1 MPAIGTQSHCR
12 TSTERLSP
20 IRGSFFGPKFQKE
33 IWKFSKAYRF
43 LVSTDVTNYFDNI
56 GLRELRHVIS
66 AIAKTK
72 EVYLDLLFSLIEDL
86 SWNPDY
92 LPTSHKGLPTID
104 IEAPRLLAHA
114 LLFEVDYVLKK
125 RTKNSFVRWMDDINF
140 GVSERRTANIVLGE
154 INDVLK
160 SRGLALNL
168 AKTK

>member
-1 MPAIGTQSHCR
+1 M
-12 TSTERLSP
+12 
-20 IRGSFFGPKFQKE
+20 
-33 IWKFSKAYRF
+33 
-43 LVSTDVTNYFDNI
+43 
-56 GLRELRHVIS
+56 IS

-86 SWNPDY
+86 SWNRDY

-168 AKTK
+168 AKTEVMTAQEAEHEFMFREYFSVLPKFKDCCAKKMKSSTSRMKLAKALQAQLAKHQQVMQG